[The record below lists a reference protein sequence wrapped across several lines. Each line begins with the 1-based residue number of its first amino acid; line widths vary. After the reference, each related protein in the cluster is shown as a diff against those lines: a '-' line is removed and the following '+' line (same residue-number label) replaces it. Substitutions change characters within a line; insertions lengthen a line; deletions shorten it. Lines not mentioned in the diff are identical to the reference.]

1 MAPTRPQSQIIPV
14 VENGNGPITDR
25 YSESSLVIDNILTTK
40 AFDGRLCK
48 ALGVRMVT
56 NPLIVALAR
65 NAGFD
70 CLFIDLEHSSLS
82 LAEASAISYTAT
94 LTGIMPLVR
103 LPWQCGSG
111 YVQQVLDGGAMG
123 VIFPHIVTREDAYA
137 AVQQCKFPPWGKR
150 SMWGQQPVLG
160 MRQTPLPILVETC
173 NAKGSSVLVMIEA
186 LSSLKNL
193 ESIAA
198 VEGVDTLLV
207 GCLDLSTDMGIP
219 GNFDSEYFRSALID
233 VSQACRRHGKVM
245 GLAGIYNNP
254 SLQSWA
260 INDLGVRFM
269 LCQQDSNL
277 IASAAKECVAAVVR
291 VDGGHTHMEVVSP
304 RQK

>member
-1 MAPTRPQSQIIPV
+1 MNLQAM
-14 VENGNGPITDR
+14 
-25 YSESSLVIDNILTTK
+25 
-40 AFDGRLCK
+40 
-48 ALGVRMVT
+48 GVRMVS

-82 LAEASAISYTAT
+82 LAEASAISYAAT

-123 VIFPHIVTREDAYA
+123 VIFPHIVTKEDARA
-137 AVQQCKFPPWGKR
+137 AVQSCKFPPLGKR
-150 SMWGQQPVLG
+150 SMWAQQPVLG
-160 MRQTPLPILVETC
+160 MRKTTLPCLVETC

-186 LSSLKNL
+186 RGSIENID
-193 ESIAA
+193 SIAA
-198 VEGVDTLLV
+198 VEGVDMLLV

-219 GNFDSEYFRSALID
+219 GNFDAKEFRTALIT

-245 GLAGIYNNP
+245 GLAGIYDNP
-254 SLQSWA
+254 SYQGWV
-260 INDLGVRFM
+260 INELGVRFM

-277 IASAAKECVAAVVR
+277 IAMAARECAAGVAK
-291 VDGGHTHMEVVSP
+291 VDGHSHNELSSQ
-304 RQK
+304 R